1 MASYTTPTVYL
12 LNKMKQT
19 MKTKSILLAAFFVM
33 SLVVAAIGK
42 DEPTKAG
49 LAVVSTKGADVFK
62 VIYKSE
68 TPSKVKLN
76 LYNAESSIVYSETIE
91 STEGFILPLNF
102 KGLALGEYTLEVV
115 DAAGKRTEKI
125 TYGVVTSRDNIR
137 VAKIYASADNKFL
150 VAIQN
155 PASEQVTVRIFDA
168 FNNLVHSEVKQ
179 VSGNFAQV
187 YNVKNLKGSFT
198 FEVSDASGNVKTV
211 QF

>member
-1 MASYTTPTVYL
+1 
-12 LNKMKQT
+12 MKQA

-49 LAVVSTKGADVFK
+49 LAVVSIKGADVFK

-91 STEGFILPLNF
+91 STEGFILPMNF
-102 KGLALGEYTLEVV
+102 KGLASGEYTLEVV
-115 DAAGKRTEKI
+115 DATGKRSEKI
-125 TYGVVTSRDNIR
+125 SYGVVVASNDNIR
-137 VAKIYASADNKFL
+137 VAKITETAGKFL
-150 VAIQN
+150 VAVQN
-155 PASEQVTVRIFDA
+155 PASEQVTVKIFDSA
-168 FNNLVHSEVKQ
+168 NNLVHNEKTQ
-179 VSGNFAQV
+179 VSGNFAQI

-198 FEVSDASGNVKTV
+198 FEVSDASGNIKTV